1 MILALIAILIV
12 ILVMNVVPAFMP
24 PTWMLLSL
32 VGYYFHISDISLVIF
47 SIMAAIAATAGRS
60 ILALLSKKIIRNKLL
75 NETAIQNIDALKD
88 GIEKRKVFTAGFFL
102 LFAFSPFPSGQL
114 FLAYGLT
121 SLKLWIA
128 TVPFFIGR
136 AVSYTFWAYSA
147 SEVSERLDVLNLQS
161 GSYFSTYFILA
172 QIVAFMMVYLFIKLD
187 WQALFVEH
195 KIRFVKKII
204 KKIDKETF
212 IK

>member
-1 MILALIAILIV
+1 MIFALIAVLIV

-47 SIMAAIAATAGRS
+47 SIFAAIAATFGRS
-60 ILALLSKKIIRNKLL
+60 ILALLSKIIIRNKFF
-75 NETAIQNIDALKD
+75 NEEEKRNIDTLKTN
-88 GIEKRKVFTAGFFL
+88 IEKRKLFTAGFFL
-102 LFAFSPFPSGQL
+102 FFAFSPFPSGQL

-147 SEVSERLDVLNLQS
+147 SEVSERVDVMNLES
-161 GSYFSTYFILA
+161 GSFFSVYFIFA
-172 QIVAFMMVYLFIKLD
+172 QIIALLIVYLFIKLD
-187 WQALFVEH
+187 WKVLFEEH

-204 KKIDKETF
+204 KKIDKEIF